1 MIFDDQAAPRE
12 KMTAPLVLPDQAP
25 VTDALYR
32 MQRAHAAMAVVSG
45 AKGRH
50 VGIVTLKDLVEE
62 IVGELEAW

>member
-1 MIFDDQAAPRE
+1 
-12 KMTAPLVLPDQAP
+12 MTPPLVLARETP
-25 VTDALYR
+25 VTEALYG

-45 AKGRH
+45 HDGRH